1 MLGWF
6 RRHATVLMVVLG
18 SAAMVIF
25 GLGPVFDRL
34 SQGSGSQA
42 FENKTL
48 ASWKGGDLTEA
59 ELETL
64 RVRHYDVQRFL
75 GELQEQSAAKLD
87 TYRPLAIPVPQ
98 LSNNELTG
106 DIMSRV
112 MFAEKAKQE
121 GFVASD
127 VMVNSYLSMIS
138 ADAGFSEN
146 ELEAMN
152 RKVNPNVPFIVV
164 KEQLKTELLY
174 MQMMDFLFDNYRLP
188 VPNVTEGMQLYFR
201 THEQIECQLLPLSVD
216 DYLNQVKSEPSP
228 SEIKRLFEEGKT
240 ELPWQ
245 SEDGLGFKIP
255 NRANI
260 QYFKANF
267 ETFLENAMNEITDQ
281 QVQEEYDRL
290 VEAKHFIVMEP
301 IANDNSFRIDTP
313 PPSNDLPAGEGS
325 EGDGDQPSPPPGEE
339 DAAPGDVDAPP
350 ADPEMNQPEETGKEG
365 DGDKPTADPAPAE
378 KPADPEAGQKA
389 TGENQPAAEGKP
401 DPKPADENSGNETEG
416 GSEETEAP
424 AGGTGEST
432 EGGTEE
438 AGSEGPGNE
447 AGNQEGE
454 GSDQSRNGN
463 SLYDSVVSLIS
474 AQPATSFVSLQD
486 PAESA
491 ADQQQSEGAQEN
503 TEAENAEPAKTGSV
517 QESTET
523 PEVPA
528 PPQEVAPETLP
539 GGLGDMLQLEDN
551 QPTQPEQERKVKPLK
566 DVAEDVK
573 RMMAQEPA
581 RNAMKEAITKASVE
595 IGGYMAALMEN
606 EIDSTAPL
614 PEPLDFEDI
623 ADRYNLEFRETGMVS
638 SVEFEKDEFG
648 GLLGMNIP
656 LQVFSQYD
664 KKRLFE
670 PEVVQA
676 GLPAP
681 NMFAFWFEEK
691 QDTRVP
697 TLKEAEPEIV
707 DYWKQQEAK
716 KLALADANSI
726 AEKVNRAEGKSL
738 KDLYPEKAMDTGAF
752 TWFNSQSRQ
761 ISQPFGATGDADD
774 DFMQVAFSLQPGQAG
789 VVEGAS
795 NDRVFVIECQAGARS
810 MEEVGREYLK
820 DQFGPFRGAT
830 PAISSAASYYRFE
843 SIGEITELLRND
855 LEFQAKD

>member
-34 SQGSGSQA
+34 SQGAGSQA
-42 FENKTL
+42 YENKTL

-127 VMVNSYLSMIS
+127 VMVNSYISMIS

-152 RKVNPNVPFIVV
+152 RNVNPNVPFIVV

-201 THEQIECQLLPLSVD
+201 THEQIECQLVPLMVD
-216 DYLNQVKSEPSP
+216 DYLAQVKSEPSP
-228 SEIKRLFEEGKT
+228 SDIKRLFEEGKT

-301 IANDNSFRIDTP
+301 IANDNSFQIDTP
-313 PPSNDLPAGEGS
+313 PPSNDQPAGEGS
-325 EGDGDQPSPPPGEE
+325 EGDGDQPSPPPGDES
-339 DAAPGDVDAPP
+339 AAPGDVDAPP
-350 ADPEMNQPEETGKEG
+350 ADPEMNQPEEAGKEA
-365 DGDKPTADPAPAE
+365 DGDKTTTE
-378 KPADPEAGQKA
+378 PADPEAGQQS
-389 TGENQPAAEGKP
+389 TGENQPAAEGQS
-401 DPKPADENSGNETEG
+401 DPKPADENAGNETEG
-416 GSEETEAP
+416 GSEESGEP
-424 AGGTGEST
+424 VGGSEEST

-438 AGSEGPGNE
+438 GGSEGAGNE
-447 AGNQEGE
+447 AGEG
-454 GSDQSRNGN
+454 GDQSRNGF
-463 SLYDSVVSLIS
+463 SLFDSVVSLIS
-474 AQPATSFVSLQD
+474 GEPATSFVSLQE
-486 PAESA
+486 PAESGS
-491 ADQQQSEGAQEN
+491 DQQQSEGVEEQAGS
-503 TEAENAEPAKTGSV
+503 ENAEPEKTGPD
-517 QESTET
+517 QESTDT
-523 PEVPA
+523 SEVPV

-539 GGLGDMLQLEDN
+539 GALGDMLQLEDN
-551 QPTQPEQERKVKPLK
+551 QPTKPEQEQKAKPLK

-606 EIDSTAPL
+606 EIDSTAPM
-614 PEPLDFEDI
+614 PKPLDFEDI
-623 ADRYNLEFRETGMVS
+623 ADRYNLEFRETGMVD
-638 SVEFEKDEFG
+638 SVEFEEDEFG
-648 GLLGMNIP
+648 SLMGMNIP
-656 LQVFSQYD
+656 YQVFSQYD

-697 TLKEAEPEIV
+697 TLKEAEPKIV

-726 AEKVNRAEGKSL
+726 AEKANRAEGKSL

-774 DFMQVAFSLQPGQAG
+774 DFMQVAFSLKPGQAG

-795 NDRVFVIECQAGARS
+795 NDRVFVIECQAGPRS
-810 MEEVGREYLK
+810 MDEVGREYLK

-843 SIGEITELLRND
+843 SIGEVTETLRND